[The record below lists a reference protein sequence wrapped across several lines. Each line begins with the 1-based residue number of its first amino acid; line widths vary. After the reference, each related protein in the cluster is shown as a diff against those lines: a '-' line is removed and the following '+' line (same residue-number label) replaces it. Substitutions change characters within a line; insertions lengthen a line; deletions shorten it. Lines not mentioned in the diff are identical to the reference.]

1 MMDEQAQVPTTHL
14 GQYAG
19 FVTRLVSFVIDRALV
34 GVVAFVSLQSIDYV
48 LSAFKINQLLGFWDM
63 SWQGRS
69 ILLAAIY
76 AILSVCYDIGCWMLA
91 GQTPGKRVMG
101 LRILRSDGCR
111 LRFGNALRREI
122 GYVISGI
129 LFLGYLW
136 ILVDNRRQGFHDKL
150 AGTIVVYSW
159 PEGELKGTFIR
170 DQVQRIRHQRQM
182 DSSGRDVA

>member
-1 MMDEQAQVPTTHL
+1 MDEQAQVPMTHL

-19 FVTRLVSFVIDRALV
+19 FVTRMVSFVIDRALV
-34 GVVAFVSLQSIDYV
+34 GLVAFLTFQSIDY
-48 LSAFKINQLLGFWDM
+48 LLGAFKINQLLGFWDM
-63 SWQGRS
+63 TWQGRT
-69 ILLAAIY
+69 ILVAVIY
-76 AILSVCYDIGCWMLA
+76 AFLTICYDIGFWLLA

-101 LRILRSDGCR
+101 LRILRSDGTR

-122 GYVISGI
+122 GYVVSGI

-136 ILVDNRRQGFHDKL
+136 ILFDNRRQGFHDKL

-170 DQVQRIRHQRQM
+170 DRVQRFRYQRQ
-182 DSSGRDVA
+182 SRQSGGNAA

>member
-1 MMDEQAQVPTTHL
+1 MNNEQEQLPTVL
-14 GQYAG
+14 GRYAG
-19 FVTRLVSFVIDRALV
+19 FVTRLAAFVIDRAIV
-34 GVVAFVSLQSIDYV
+34 GLCAAVTVIAIDYV
-48 LSAFKINQLLGFWDM
+48 LNAFEINQLLGFFEVA
-63 SWQGRS
+63 WQ
-69 ILLAAIY
+69 AMAT
-76 AILSVCYDIGCWMLA
+76 LSAGVYVVLTITYDIGFWILA

-101 LRILRSDGCR
+101 LRIVRSDGDR
-111 LRFGNALRREI
+111 LRAGNAIRRQV

-170 DQVQRIRHQRQM
+170 DQVHRIRHRHQISQAEE
-182 DSSGRDVA
+182 GEV